1 MDFVSFIKWS
11 YLIMKSSPKK
21 EVKKRKTK
29 GIDFILFFGLKIK
42 FQFIF
47 KSIFFFLINQEGSDS
62 GSKLQYSYCMC
73 CTRKEITVWLQLS
86 LAMRTHPIRIWATT
100 KKEEKRKN
108 SRENFQGRQC
118 ALQTC
123 SVTSV
128 LTCQMAR
135 SMTGITWGN
144 F

>member
-47 KSIFFFLINQEGSDS
+47 SQSFSFFFNKS
-62 GSKLQYSYCMC
+62 
-73 CTRKEITVWLQLS
+73 RRFRFWLK
-86 LAMRTHPIRIWATT
+86 AT
-100 KKEEKRKN
+100 
-108 SRENFQGRQC
+108 
-118 ALQTC
+118 
-123 SVTSV
+123 
-128 LTCQMAR
+128 
-135 SMTGITWGN
+135 I
-144 F
+144 